1 MKNLLKTLN
10 KIIELLSII
19 IQLINDEQAK
29 STKIE
34 WFSVADV
41 AEQKG
46 LTPDAIR
53 KKLQNGDYEEGLHFR
68 YIGSKIQVHQGTIG
82 QIHRERRNSN
92 G

>member
-1 MKNLLKTLN
+1 MKKLLENLN
-10 KIIELLSII
+10 RIIELLSII
-19 IQLINDEQAK
+19 IQLINDEREK
-29 STKIE
+29 SIKIE

-41 AEQKG
+41 AELKG

-68 YIGSKIQVHQGTIG
+68 YIGSRIQVHQGAIE
-82 QIHRERRNSN
+82 QIQRDRRSSN